1 MAILRIGTRKSAL
14 ALWQAEFV
22 RALLLQ
28 HSPGANIELVPMV
41 TQGDRRLEV
50 ALSEIGGKGLFTKEL
65 EQALLEGRIDLAVHS
80 MKDVTSFLPDGLHIG
95 AVLERADARDAF
107 VSNLY
112 PGLDAMPPGALVGT
126 SSLRRQS
133 QIRHA
138 WPHLR
143 VVGLRGNVDS
153 RLARLKDDGTQR
165 LDAVIL
171 AAAGLMRL
179 GLEGRITRLLTL
191 SESLPS
197 AGQGAIGIECRAD
210 DITVNDHVSRLNH
223 EPTSRCV
230 GAERAMN
237 AMLEGGCQV
246 PIGGYADIAGDVLRL
261 RGLVGDPD
269 GGQIVRA
276 QSEGPP
282 KQFLEIGRA
291 VARDLLAGGASLI
304 LKQLA
309 QRHV

>member
-1 MAILRIGTRKSAL
+1 MTTLRIGTRKSAL
-14 ALWQAEFV
+14 ALWQAERV
-22 RALLLQ
+22 RTLLLQ
-28 HSPGANIELVPMV
+28 HSPGTNVELVPMV

-65 EQALLEGRIDLAVHS
+65 EQALLEGRIHLAVHS

-107 VSNLY
+107 VSDLY

-133 QIRHA
+133 QIRNA

-153 RLARLKDDGTQR
+153 RLARLKSDGAQR

-197 AGQGAIGIECRAD
+197 AGQGAIGIECLAD
-210 DITVNDHVSRLNH
+210 DTAVNDHVSRLNH
-223 EPTSRCV
+223 EPTSRCI

-237 AMLEGGCQV
+237 AVLEGGCQV
-246 PIGGYADIAGDVLRL
+246 PIGGYADITGDVLRL
-261 RGLVGDPD
+261 QGLVGDPE
-269 GGQIVRA
+269 GKQIVRA
-276 QSEGPP
+276 QSEGSPER
-282 KQFLEIGRA
+282 FIDIGRE
-291 VARDLLAGGASLI
+291 VARDLLAGGAAFI
-304 LKQLA
+304 LQGLA